1 MSVSSIVQALGVAVL
16 LASLASIL
24 LTLIARLWWTAKATR
39 VPLPDVVRPV
49 TVLKPLYGN
58 EPRLYQ
64 NLRSF
69 CVQDHPEFQVLFG
82 LHTHDDA
89 ARAVAERLRVEFPE
103 RDIGIVIDPAVHGI
117 NLKVSNLINLMP
129 QARHDWLLLADSD
142 IEAPPDLLRRV
153 TAPLADAT
161 VGVVTCL
168 YRGRA
173 VGGAAAEPTVVGASE
188 RGFWARLGVQFIDD
202 WFAPSVCLARL
213 FGSTRYAFGATIA
226 LRRDTLDGI
235 GGFGLL
241 AHHVADDYWLGELT
255 RRTGHR
261 TVLSEAMVTTDV
273 IETRLSDL
281 AARELRWLR
290 SIRSIT
296 PLSYAFSF
304 VCFTVPTVLLA
315 GWVAITAS
323 GREGG
328 MDGLIVTAVGVSIG
342 ARLVLDWLAVVQR
355 SEKWNSL
362 DLLKNLALNTVLVAL
377 RDSLA
382 LGLWAIGLAGRVV
395 RWRGRPMKIARRANR
410 PSI

>member
-1 MSVSSIVQALGVAVL
+1 VSVFPFVPALGLAVL
-16 LASLASIL
+16 LACLVSIL
-24 LTLIARLWWTAKATR
+24 LTLIARLWWTAKAAR
-39 VPLPDVVRPV
+39 VPLPTVARPV
-49 TVLKPLYGN
+49 TVLKPLFGS

-69 CVQDHPEFQVLFG
+69 CTQDHPEFQVLFG
-82 LHTHDDA
+82 LHASDGEA
-89 ARAVAERLRVEFPE
+89 LAVAERLRAEFPE
-103 RDIGIVIDPAVHGI
+103 RDIGIVVDPAVHGI
-117 NLKVSNLINLMP
+117 NLKVSNLMNLMP
-129 QARHDWLLLADSD
+129 HARHDWLLLADSD

-153 TAPLADAT
+153 TAPLADDA

-173 VGGAAAEPTVVGASE
+173 VGRSTPATGETRDG
-188 RGFWARLGVQFIDD
+188 GFWARLGVQFIDD

-226 LRRDTLDGI
+226 LRRDALDGI
-235 GGFGLL
+235 GGFGQI

-255 RRTGHR
+255 RRTGRH
-261 TVLSEAMVTTDV
+261 TVLSEALVTTDV
-273 IETRLSDL
+273 TETRLSDL

-290 SIRSIT
+290 AIRTIM
-296 PLSYAFSF
+296 PLSYAFTF
-304 VCFTVPTVLLA
+304 VCFPVPVAILA
-315 GWVAITAS
+315 GAAALT
-323 GREGG
+323 GNGGNGG
-328 MDGLIVTAVGVSIG
+328 MDGLILTAVGVSIG

-355 SEKWNSL
+355 SEDVMSL
-362 DLLKNLALNTVLVAL
+362 DLLKNLAISTVLVPL

-410 PSI
+410 PSM